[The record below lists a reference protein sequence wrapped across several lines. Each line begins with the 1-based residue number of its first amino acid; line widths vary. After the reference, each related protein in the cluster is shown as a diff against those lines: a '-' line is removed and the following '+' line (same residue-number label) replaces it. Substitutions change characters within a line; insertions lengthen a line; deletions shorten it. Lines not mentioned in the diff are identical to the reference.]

1 MNLLTLT
8 LAADIE
14 RTPAVD
20 AWVAEVAQLLNL
32 EAQRQ
37 LSANAIDGAAVL
49 HVRPAG
55 KRFVIIDLTP
65 HTVRFIETETLTQAQ
80 RRLAR
85 RGELTVV
92 DTVRNKEISARTDKL
107 WTETARSRLLSVRAG
122 A

>member
-20 AWVAEVAQLLNL
+20 AWVAEVEQLLNL

-37 LSANAIDGAAVL
+37 LSANAVDGAAVL
-49 HVRPAG
+49 HVRTPG

-65 HTVRFIETETLTQAQ
+65 HTVRFINKDDGAYLSDVIQADEVGTLKVTDADVVRLKDLF
-80 RRLAR
+80 RRY
-85 RGELTVV
+85 VV
-92 DTVRNKEISARTDKL
+92 EA
-107 WTETARSRLLSVRAG
+107 
-122 A
+122 